1 MPVLRG
7 HWLILLLSLACLVPL
22 AHGQQEEPLRIGVVN
37 ATRLLDEAPQAKE
50 ALRRLE
56 QEFKPRDDA
65 LLEEQRAIRE
75 LESRLAELS
84 TDRLDDSERRQLE
97 YELRSR
103 QRDVKRT
110 EEELR
115 EDYNFRRNDELRKLQ
130 QLIFEAIVAL
140 AKDEQFD
147 LILNQDA
154 VVFAGPRVDITDKVL
169 ERLEQ
174 EP

>member
-1 MPVLRG
+1 MLRDR
-7 HWLILLLSLACLVPL
+7 WLIVLLCVLGLSLPAW
-22 AHGQQEEPLRIGVVN
+22 AQQEPLRIGVVN
-37 ATRLLDEAPQAKE
+37 AARLLDEAPQAKE

-56 QEFKPRDDA
+56 EEFKPRDDA
-65 LLEEQRAIRE
+65 LLAEQSAIRE
-75 LESRLAELS
+75 LESRLAEMS
-84 TDRLDDSERRQLE
+84 PGRLADSGRRQLE

-130 QLIFEAIVAL
+130 QLIFEAIIAL
-140 AKDEQFD
+140 AKDKQFD

-154 VVFAGPRVDITDKVL
+154 VVFAGPRVDITGEVL
-169 ERLEQ
+169 DRLEQ

>member
-1 MPVLRG
+1 MSMLRYR
-7 HWLILLLSLACLVPL
+7 WLIVLLCLIGLTPI
-22 AHGQQEEPLRIGVVN
+22 AWAQQELLRIGVVN
-37 ATRLLDEAPQAKE
+37 AARLLDEAPQAKE

-56 QEFKPRDDA
+56 EEFKPRDDA
-65 LLEEQRAIRE
+65 LLTEQRAIRD
-75 LESRLAELS
+75 LESRLAEMS
-84 TDRLDDSERRQLE
+84 TSRLDDSERRQLE

-130 QLIFEAIVAL
+130 QLIYEAITAL

-154 VVFAGPRVDITDKVL
+154 VVFAGPRVDITGKVL
-169 ERLEQ
+169 DRLEQ

>member
-1 MPVLRG
+1 MRDHCFAVL
-7 HWLILLLSLACLVPL
+7 LILLSGLLSTAQ
-22 AHGQQEEPLRIGVVN
+22 AEDEALRVGVVN
-37 ATRLLDEAPQAKE
+37 AARLLDEAPQARE

-56 QEFKPRDDA
+56 QEFQPRDQA

-75 LESRLAELS
+75 LESRLAEQGLLS
-84 TDRLDDSERRQLE
+84 GSGETERRQLE

-103 QRDVKRT
+103 QRDVKRS

-115 EDYNFRRNDELRKLQ
+115 EDYNFRRNDELRRLQ

-140 AKDEQFD
+140 AQDEQFD

-154 VVFAGPRVDITDKVL
+154 VIFAGARVDITGKVL
-169 ERLEQ
+169 QRLQQEQ
-174 EP
+174 

>member
-1 MPVLRG
+1 MRALRD
-7 HWLILLLSLACLVPL
+7 HWLIVLLSLVCLAPF
-22 AHGQQEEPLRIGVVN
+22 AHAQQQEPLRIGVVN
-37 ATRLLDEAPQAKE
+37 AARLLDEAPQAKE

-75 LESRLAELS
+75 LEGRLAEMAPN
-84 TDRLDDSERRQLE
+84 RLDDSERRQLE

-140 AKDEQFD
+140 AKNDQFD

-154 VVFAGPRVDITDKVL
+154 VVFAGPRVDITGKVL

-174 EP
+174 DQ

>member
-1 MPVLRG
+1 MHLSSDR
-7 HWLILLLSLACLVPL
+7 WLIALLCLIGLVPF
-22 AHGQQEEPLRIGVVN
+22 AWAQEAPLRIGVVN
-37 ATRLLDEAPQAKE
+37 AARLLDEAPQAKE

-56 QEFKPRDDA
+56 EEFKPRDDA
-65 LLEEQRAIRE
+65 LLTEQRAIRE
-75 LESRLAELS
+75 LESRLAEMS
-84 TDRLDDSERRQLE
+84 PGRLDDSERRQLE

-130 QLIFEAIVAL
+130 QLIFEAITAL

-154 VVFAGPRVDITDKVL
+154 VVFAGPRVDITGKVL
-169 ERLEQ
+169 DRLEQ